1 MYWGWNIPGDLGP
14 YHCYWCPVA
23 QGAMISGHRLWYIDY
38 SGQTGTSTCHPLK
51 IPTTYATF
59 MVRNDRK
66 CEDNFMF
73 PQMISACKGFLK
85 SNKFT
90 IAIHMLSLTNS
101 WLRGENHS
109 QHIFFWVCNTCFLSC
124 KYSDLYQRQVRLHL
138 IPTAVRWE
146 WKKYMPKLESI

>member
-1 MYWGWNIPGDLGP
+1 
-14 YHCYWCPVA
+14 
-23 QGAMISGHRLWYIDY
+23 
-38 SGQTGTSTCHPLK
+38 
-51 IPTTYATF
+51 

-109 QHIFFWVCNTCFLSC
+109 QHIFFEYAIHVSYHVN
-124 KYSDLYQRQVRLHL
+124 
-138 IPTAVRWE
+138 IPTFI
-146 WKKYMPKLESI
+146 KDKLDCI